1 MGVTSIRSIPR
12 GAQVPVGARPA
23 RQGAPRSR
31 SASAVQVMGARWSP
45 GRAGLTNRT
54 DRRLPPA
61 RLPGPGALSPGGED
75 RELANC

>member
-12 GAQVPVGARPA
+12 GAQVPVRAGPA

-45 GRAGLTNRT
+45 GRT
-54 DRRLPPA
+54 DKGDRQAPPSCPPPRA
-61 RLPGPGALSPGGED
+61 GALSPGGED
-75 RELANC
+75 GEQATC